1 MAHQKQENSME
12 TTGPWVDAADFLKMM
27 DGVEL
32 GNLLAVQEK
41 TKGKIER
48 IKTEL
53 NRKLAS
59 QGAWFVFWGGEE
71 NRGRK
76 KDDEKEDQGKKR
88 ERSDCSIPNN
98 KVPSGTLG
106 GSANI
111 AKCELFDEQ
120 AALPCSAFLSSRM
133 RVEFGTKK
141 KFLSFHT
148 SYPLS
153 NHCYPHEPL
162 QMWVY
167 EWLNERLNDCRAD
180 VETWRGEDGKSVE

>member
-1 MAHQKQENSME
+1 MAHQKQENSIE
-12 TTGPWVDAADFLKMM
+12 TVPRGRCSRFLEN
-27 DGVEL
+27 DGRYWTWKFVSCTRKDERK
-32 GNLLAVQEK
+32 N
-41 TKGKIER
+41 IER
-48 IKTEL
+48 IETEL
-53 NRKLAS
+53 NREVAS
-59 QGAWFVFWGGEE
+59 QGMWFGFWGGER

-76 KDDEKEDQGKKR
+76 KNGKKEDPGKKR
-88 ERSDCSIPNN
+88 ERSEYSIPKN

-106 GSANI
+106 RSANI
-111 AKCELFDEQ
+111 VECGTFEEQ
-120 AALPCSAFLSSRM
+120 AALPCSASLSSRM
-133 RVEFGTKK
+133 RVELRTKK